1 MAINTETLEDTL
13 NLGNCWGYVVTLDI
27 QSFTSP
33 ESFDPTQTTGGGN
46 QYVDNLLGVSI
57 LGVETGDSHDVRY
70 DHLNT
75 EIHAES
81 TDGTAAASDLGEV
94 RLLIL
99 GDASA

>member
-1 MAINTETLEDTL
+1 MTITTETLEDKFVF
-13 NLGNCWGYVVTLDI
+13 GNVEAYAVTLDI

-33 ESFDPTQTTGGGN
+33 ESFDPTSTTGGGN
-46 QYVDNLLGVSI
+46 KYVDSLIGVSI
-57 LGVETGDSHDVRY
+57 LGVETGDAHDVRY
-70 DHLNT
+70 DHLGT

-94 RLLIL
+94 RVLVL

>member
-1 MAINTETLEDTL
+1 MAINSETLEKRL
-13 NLGNCWGYVVTLDI
+13 SIGSAEGYVVTLDI

-33 ESFDPTQTTGGGN
+33 ESFDPTQTSGGGN
-46 QYVDNLLGVSI
+46 KYVDTLLGVSI

-70 DHLNT
+70 DHLGT

-94 RLLIL
+94 RLLVI
-99 GDASA
+99 GNASA